1 MAELQNLG
9 KLQELIVQAS
19 NIEKEKQ
26 QYEISINEAYSR
38 YLNELKQIYSAMIDE
53 KNNIPFPLKLVGKDV
68 DMENAATNFKNLINS
83 VRPNTIH

>member
-1 MAELQNLG
+1 MAELHNLG